1 MKSAVTK
8 CHAKINLSLDVVGKR
23 EDGYHDVELILNE
36 ISLCDTLK
44 VTLIEG
50 GIKLMCDD
58 ETLPSDSGN
67 IAYRAAEMFFE
78 EAGLNLGAD
87 LELNKKIP
95 HGAGLAGGS
104 ADAAG
109 VLRLLNE
116 LTGYPLSKEKVL
128 AVAKRL
134 GADVPFCVKGG
145 CALAEGIGDILTPL
159 PAPKGFTY
167 VIAKPKE
174 SISTAFVY
182 NNLNLENRPENLNV
196 KNVAEAIR
204 VGDTEMLVKNAGNIM
219 ESVTAEAVP
228 IIKDIK
234 SELNKS
240 GAILSLMSGSG
251 TAVFGM
257 FKSRETAENAAN
269 EVRCLTDEVYVV

>member
-1 MKSAVTK
+1 MKSAVTE

-44 VTLIEG
+44 VTLTEG

-58 ETLPSDSGN
+58 ETLPSDSEN

-78 EAGLNLGAD
+78 EAGLNLGAE
-87 LELNKKIP
+87 LELKKKIP

-116 LTGYPLSKEKVL
+116 LTEYPLSEEKML

-159 PAPKGFTY
+159 PVPKGFTY
-167 VIAKPKE
+167 VIAKPEE

-182 NNLNLENRPENLNV
+182 NNLNLKNRSENLNV

-204 VGDTEMLVKNAGNIM
+204 LGDIEMLVKNAGNIM
-219 ESVTAEAVP
+219 ESVTVEVVP
-228 IIKDIK
+228 IIKNIK
-234 SELNKS
+234 QELKKS

-269 EVRCLTDEVYVV
+269 EVRRFTEAVYVV